1 MDEMDTDHM
10 TKVLGD
16 LLLAATIS
24 HVSCV
29 PLLLET
35 LVVRLRDVASKFSGL
50 VPGGV
55 YLPAPPVYCPQ
66 PARSTEVGKQI
77 QHKGSFSLERKRR
90 CSRWVH
96 RECN

>member
-16 LLLAATIS
+16 LLLAAIVS

-35 LVVRLRDVASKFSGL
+35 LVVRLRNVASRFSGL
-50 VPGGV
+50 VPSGV

-66 PARSTEVGKQI
+66 PARSTEVGK
-77 QHKGSFSLERKRR
+77 
-90 CSRWVH
+90 
-96 RECN
+96 

>member
-1 MDEMDTDHM
+1 MDTDHVA
-10 TKVLGD
+10 KVVGD

-35 LVVRLRDVASKFSGL
+35 LVVRLINVTRRFSGL

-66 PARSTEVGKQI
+66 PARNTEVKI
-77 QHKGSFSLERKRR
+77 E
-90 CSRWVH
+90 
-96 RECN
+96 N

>member
-1 MDEMDTDHM
+1 MDEMDTDHV
-10 TKVLGD
+10 TKVVGD

-29 PLLLET
+29 PLLLGR
-35 LVVRLRDVASKFSGL
+35 LVIRLRDVTRQFSGL

-66 PARSTEVGKQI
+66 PARSTEIKI
-77 QHKGSFSLERKRR
+77 E
-90 CSRWVH
+90 
-96 RECN
+96 N

>member
-1 MDEMDTDHM
+1 MVSGGIRVDKMDTDHM

-29 PLLLET
+29 PLLLKT
-35 LVVRLRDVASKFSGL
+35 LVVRLRDVASRFSGM

-66 PARSTEVGKQI
+66 PARSTEVGK
-77 QHKGSFSLERKRR
+77 
-90 CSRWVH
+90 
-96 RECN
+96 

>member
-1 MDEMDTDHM
+1 MDEMDAEHVSKM
-10 TKVLGD
+10 LGD

-35 LVVRLRDVASKFSGL
+35 LVLRLRDVASKFSGL
-50 VPGGV
+50 VPEGV

-66 PARSTEVGKQI
+66 PARSTQVR
-77 QHKGSFSLERKRR
+77 L
-90 CSRWVH
+90 
-96 RECN
+96 